1 MFVVSDILWGVSFFS
16 FLVKKFLSKS
26 VSRIISTLSYKKLL
40 IKFTIVYLA
49 MDHGSISSS
58 SINQEPQPIHMVA
71 KKPSSYKNFIKIL
84 VTTNSVTVSYDIICV
99 V

>member
-1 MFVVSDILWGVSFFS
+1 
-16 FLVKKFLSKS
+16 
-26 VSRIISTLSYKKLL
+26 
-40 IKFTIVYLA
+40 